1 MSTKET
7 QRSMPTCGQGV
18 EGQNERST
26 SCKRAFQRNASV
38 GDSQVSTSFF
48 VTDGVSDPEEQLEI
62 GIFDISRAHV
72 MPRADRELS
81 IEPLDEANAP
91 GEGDVVGRL
100 NRGMYGARDAS
111 DDWTRD
117 WPSLP
122 QSEG

>member
-1 MSTKET
+1 MSTNET

-26 SCKRAFQRNASV
+26 SCTRAFQRNASV

-48 VTDGVSDPEEQLEI
+48 VTDGFSDPEEQLEI

-81 IEPLDEANAP
+81 IEPLDEANAQAM
-91 GEGDVVGRL
+91 L
-100 NRGMYGARDAS
+100 L
-111 DDWTRD
+111 DD
-117 WPSLP
+117 
-122 QSEG
+122 